1 MRPSTTRNGD
11 VVCTAADERCRPP
24 CLGEPFGVANRD
36 RHLDRKDFPQAVM
49 PGQVDPI
56 RMRVIMITAA
66 TQMAWPQRRLFV

>member
-1 MRPSTTRNGD
+1 
-11 VVCTAADERCRPP
+11 
-24 CLGEPFGVANRD
+24 
-36 RHLDRKDFPQAVM
+36 M